1 MSVVVGCAMTAALLA
16 MGAGLAKLASPRA
29 AVEAMRSARLPASD
43 LLVRVGSLAEISLGV
58 VVLAQGSW
66 LACSVLGI
74 AYAGFAVF
82 SLVAVRAGRATPCG
96 CFGPRASVIGWR
108 HVVTNLVLAGGLC
121 ATAADRGP
129 SAVGFIRVSP
139 SLGTVSLA
147 MAVVA
152 ALLAATFLTGPMA
165 SARPAPR
172 DA

>member
-16 MGAGLAKLASPRA
+16 LGAGLAKLASPRT
-29 AVEAMRSARLPASD
+29 AVAAMRSARLPASD

-58 VVLAQGSW
+58 VVLLQGAW
-66 LACSVLGI
+66 LACAVLGI
-74 AYAGFAVF
+74 AYVGFAVF

-96 CFGPRASVIGWR
+96 CFGPRTSVIGWR
-108 HVVTNLVLAGGLC
+108 HVVTNLVLAAGLC

-129 SAVGFIRVSP
+129 SAVSLVRLSP
-139 SLGTVSLA
+139 SLGAASLVV
-147 MAVVA
+147 AVVA
-152 ALLAATFLTGPMA
+152 AVLAATFLSGPMA